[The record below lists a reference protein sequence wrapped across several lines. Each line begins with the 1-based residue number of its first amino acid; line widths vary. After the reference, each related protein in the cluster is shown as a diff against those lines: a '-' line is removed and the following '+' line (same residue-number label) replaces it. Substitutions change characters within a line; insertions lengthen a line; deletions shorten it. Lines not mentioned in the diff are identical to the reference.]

1 VCEIVFELQV
11 PLVQTGEVGWLAGK
25 IGGHTG
31 WFPETYVEKLDEGE
45 LQLNAPAAAVEPTPL
60 E

>member
-1 VCEIVFELQV
+1 LNFFLQV
-11 PLVQTGEVGWLAGK
+11 PLEQHGEVGWLAGE

-45 LQLNAPAAAVEPTPL
+45 LNLHGPAAAVEPTPL